1 MSSSLLSALLGCALL
16 LSTPAA
22 APAFTGA
29 PVLAEPQTRADRA
42 RATSHYQAGLRLYRD
57 EAFEAAAKEFSNAV
71 SLDSEYEMAYYE
83 LGRSFV
89 ALKRYVEAIEAYR
102 TSRRLFQQ
110 SVGDRFNNQQ
120 ERRQRL
126 QDQLREIAEMIR
138 QSQQGPVTLQ
148 SQNRTR
154 QLEDMQRR
162 IRDNMDRE
170 QGTALD
176 TTVPAFLSLALGS
189 AHFRAQ
195 QFPEAEAEYKACLAA
210 DARAGEAWNNL
221 AVIYMLTNRLPEAER
236 AVQAAEKT
244 GYKVNQGLKDEIAK
258 RRKG

>member
-1 MSSSLLSALLGCALL
+1 MSTFLTCTLLGCALL
-16 LSTPAA
+16 LSPPPATAGA
-22 APAFTGA
+22 ATAGA
-29 PVLAEPQTRADRA
+29 QTRADRA

-57 EAFEAAAKEFSNAV
+57 EAYEEAAREFSKAV

-89 ALKRYVEAIEAYR
+89 ALKRYVEAIDAYR

-120 ERRQRL
+120 DRRQRL
-126 QDQLREIAEMIR
+126 QDQLRELDEMIR
-138 QSQQGPVTLQ
+138 QSQQGPITLQ

-195 QFPEAEAEYKACLAA
+195 QFAEAETEYKACLAA
-210 DARAGEAWNNL
+210 DPKAGEAWNNL
-221 AVIYMLTNRLPEAER
+221 AVIYMVTGRLPEAEQ

-244 GYKVNQGLKDEIAK
+244 GYKVSQGLKDEIAK

>member
-1 MSSSLLSALLGCALL
+1 MSTFLTSTLLGCALL
-16 LSTPAA
+16 LSSPPAA
-22 APAFTGA
+22 AGDATA
-29 PVLAEPQTRADRA
+29 AAQTRADRA

-57 EAFEAAAKEFSNAV
+57 EAFEEAAREFSKAV

-89 ALKRYVEAIEAYR
+89 ALKRYVEAIDAYR

-120 ERRQRL
+120 DRRQRL
-126 QDQLREIAEMIR
+126 QDQLRELDEMIR
-138 QSQQGPVTLQ
+138 QSQQGPITLQ

-195 QFPEAEAEYKACLAA
+195 QFAEAETEYKACLAA
-210 DARAGEAWNNL
+210 DPKAGEAWNNL
-221 AVIYMLTNRLPEAER
+221 AVIYMVTGRLPEAEQ

-244 GYKVNQGLKDEIAK
+244 GYKVSQGLKDEIAK

>member
-1 MSSSLLSALLGCALL
+1 MPSFLITAILASALVVP
-16 LSTPAA
+16 STPAPA
-22 APAFTGA
+22 AAGGTLPAWIA
-29 PVLAEPQTRADRA
+29 QSRADRA
-42 RATSHYQAGLRLYRD
+42 RASSHYQAGLSLYRN
-57 EAFEAAAKEFSNAV
+57 ESFEEAAKEFSKAI

-110 SVGDRFNNQQ
+110 SVGDRFASQQ
-120 ERRQRL
+120 DRRQRW
-126 QDQLREIAEMIR
+126 QDQLRELDEMVR
-138 QSQQGPVTLQ
+138 QSRQGPPTLQ

-170 QGTALD
+170 QGEVLD

-195 QFPEAEAEYKACLAA
+195 QFAEAEAEYKACLAA
-210 DARAGEAWNNL
+210 DPKAGEAWNNL
-221 AVIYMLTNRLPEAER
+221 AVIYMLTNRLPDAAR
-236 AVQAAEKT
+236 AVEAAEKA

-258 RRKG
+258 RMKG

>member
-1 MSSSLLSALLGCALL
+1 MSRFTIPALLACALLSAAPAGRPAEAAA
-16 LSTPAA
+16 TPPAA
-22 APAFTGA
+22 
-29 PVLAEPQTRADRA
+29 QTRADRA

-57 EAFEAAAKEFSNAV
+57 EAFEDAAKEFGKAI
-71 SLDSEYEMAYYE
+71 SLDADYEMAYYE

-102 TSRRLFQQ
+102 ASRRLFQQ
-110 SVGDRFNNQQ
+110 SVSDRFANQQ

-126 QDQLREIAEMIR
+126 QDQLREIDEMIR

-162 IRDNMDRE
+162 IRDNMERE
-170 QGTALD
+170 HGTALD

-195 QFPEAEAEYKACLAA
+195 QFAEAETEYKACLAA
-210 DARAGEAWNNL
+210 DPRAGEAWNNL

-236 AVQAAEKT
+236 AVEAAEKT
-244 GYKVNQGLKDEIAK
+244 GFKVNQGLKDEIAK